1 MENSTQMFGLQIVV
15 FLACLWMSG
24 CTAAMHQYPERI
36 EGPYTQVLKDKDPE
50 YFTIME
56 KIAAAATDLEQLRNA
71 TIDSRLRVIDL
82 QFAEFIETLAKENV
96 QADFGVAAVQVGVG
110 AAGSLV
116 AETTSQIL
124 SAASGA
130 LSGTHQA
137 FNKTALFS
145 QSFPALL
152 AQMIAGR
159 KAVLVKIMKG
169 RQLSIAKYPLPAALR
184 DLEAYY
190 FAGSLPGA
198 VVSTSA
204 DAKLKNDE
212 AQKKLDL
219 LKRSTFSETD
229 AAKTIARF
237 IWPPDGDRSKSH
249 SPENLEKVTQWMEKV
264 GIGEIAV
271 QKLLDNPNMESFRKQ
286 AIKEIPICKK

>member
-1 MENSTQMFGLQIVV
+1 MFGLQIVA
-15 FLACLWMSG
+15 FWACLWMSG

-36 EGPYTQVLKDKDPE
+36 EEPYTQVLKNKDPE
-50 YFTIME
+50 YVTVME
-56 KIAAAATDLEQLRNA
+56 KISAAATDREKKQLRNA

-130 LSGTHQA
+130 LSGTQQA

-159 KAVLVKIMKG
+159 KAVLVKIMEG

-212 AQKKLDL
+212 AQQKLDE
-219 LKRSTFSETD
+219 LKISTFSETD
-229 AAKTIARF
+229 TAKTITRF
-237 IWPPDGDRSKSH
+237 IWPPDGNRSKPH
-249 SPENLEKVTQWMEKV
+249 SKENFQKVERWMKKV
-264 GIGEIAV
+264 GLEEIAV
-271 QKLLDNPNMESFRKQ
+271 QKLLDNPEMESHRQ
-286 AIKEIPICKK
+286 RAIKEIPICKE